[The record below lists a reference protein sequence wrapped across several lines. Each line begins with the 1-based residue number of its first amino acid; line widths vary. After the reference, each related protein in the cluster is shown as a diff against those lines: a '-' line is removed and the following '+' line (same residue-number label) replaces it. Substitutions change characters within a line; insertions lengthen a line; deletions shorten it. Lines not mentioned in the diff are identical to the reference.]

1 MKHMPPTPSPKSP
14 WRGRLVLVAT
24 ILAIVLLAAHP
35 ELRLF
40 VPFLD
45 ALGLDVFA
53 MLVGAQLWLHAR
65 PVLHWLHRVA
75 ARPIGRQAYATG
87 IWLLGMAG
95 PYVHARLSTSQ
106 PPAGADAP
114 A

>member
-1 MKHMPPTPSPKSP
+1 MPPTLSKTSP
-14 WRGRLVLVAT
+14 WRGRLVLVAS

-45 ALGLDVFA
+45 AIGLDVFV
-53 MLVGAQLWLHAR
+53 MLVGAQLWQYAGPLLQRLHVDLGL
-65 PVLHWLHRVA
+65 PVAWK
-75 ARPIGRQAYATG
+75 IYAIG
-87 IWLLGMAG
+87 IWLLGMMG
-95 PYVHARLSTSQ
+95 PFVHAWVSERLRS
-106 PPAGADAP
+106 AGARAT